1 VRRHG
6 RRRRHLRSGP
16 LNCTAPLGFR
26 ADEADTSAAGEDG
39 RAARRDSEAAE
50 RREVERGERERE
62 KGCGVG
68 RKLGEGG
75 GVAAFVKGGGR
86 EEAAQRTVGHGRGA

>member
-1 VRRHG
+1 MPTRQTHRPPGKTGARRG
-6 RRRRHLRSGP
+6 GTRRRRR
-16 LNCTAPLGFR
+16 
-26 ADEADTSAAGEDG
+26 GEK
-39 RAARRDSEAAE
+39 S
-50 RREVERGERERE
+50 RGERERE